1 MCLILIA
8 YRAHSAYPLV
18 IAANRD
24 EAFARPAA
32 PAQFWEDHPDV
43 YAGRD
48 LEQRGTWLGIALN
61 GRFAA
66 VTNFRREG
74 PKKPAPRSR
83 GELVSAYLTG
93 RQDPRTYLEEAR
105 RRSSQYN
112 GFSVLAGDLHALYFL
127 SNHGNGVQRVTPGV
141 HGLSNHLL
149 NEPWPKVTRGVA
161 ALGSWLDSRESELV
175 SRLFE
180 LLADHTP
187 VTDDRPAPAAA
198 HPRRDRELSTFIL
211 GEHYGTRASTVI
223 IVHANGDVF
232 FSERSF
238 GPLGVPLGTTT
249 NRFRLNMPVT
259 AQRRVKA

>member
-8 YRAHSAYPLV
+8 YRAHPEYPLV

-32 PAQFWEDHPDV
+32 PAQFWEDHPAV

-61 GRFAA
+61 ARFAA

-83 GELVSAYLTG
+83 GELASSYLTG
-93 RQDPRTYLEEAR
+93 TQDPRMYLNEVRERAG
-105 RRSSQYN
+105 QYN
-112 GFSVLAGDLHALYFL
+112 GFSVLVGDMRALYFL
-127 SNHGNGVQRVTPGV
+127 SNHGNGVQRVPPGV

-161 ALGSWLDSRESELV
+161 ALRSGLDSEESGLA

-180 LLADHTP
+180 LLADRTP
-187 VTDDRPAPAAA
+187 AADDRPARNAA

-211 GEHYGTRASTVI
+211 GEQYGTRAS
-223 IVHANGDVF
+223 
-232 FSERSF
+232 
-238 GPLGVPLGTTT
+238 
-249 NRFRLNMPVT
+249 
-259 AQRRVKA
+259 